1 MDRGA
6 DERDFT
12 REEAVT
18 FASLFHERKER
29 KQSYHYGIYRTCSR
43 TRIFDRIFVLV
54 AHARP
59 VADPRFRTAMCFSQT
74 TDVNILRPSA
84 ETVNDVVGARRCL
97 VTL

>member
-1 MDRGA
+1 MK
-6 DERDFT
+6 
-12 REEAVT
+12 
-18 FASLFHERKER
+18 ERKENKVITTAYTVR
-29 KQSYHYGIYRTCSR
+29 
-43 TRIFDRIFVLV
+43 VLARV
-54 AHARP
+54 YSIGFLFSLRHARP